1 MTVSPPET
9 GQLYSTAMK
18 GILTTRHEL
27 VPSMEDGSPLRAYML
42 PAGKADLRVLC
53 VSGLEAP
60 IEETE
65 IRAEA
70 GRILREARKALRRE
84 RRILPEHREERIAPE
99 QVGLFEAHRGFVVDP
114 VPTVDM
120 LRVRW
125 WPSSSDNMAALKV
138 VAWGRT
144 HGGAGNRNGVLLRLA
159 NAGKVREWH
168 WQDKGL
174 NLAALRMYM
183 EHARDPLQGYS
194 PPSLTLSFP
203 SNAAATPGL
212 TGGGEYYYD
221 AAAVVELKA
230 YIARNEA
237 KLPWHNMAGSEKT
250 RNLLIALQFSA
261 PGEKEAAYALYFD
274 GPGLQPSIPPQPLS
288 GLEGKGSENLKAA
301 FRHQKRIE
309 ELIKQL
315 GEHTLAI
322 QNSTTKLEA
331 FSTVD
336 GPGGIDA
343 TRKALIKAEAS
354 ATRELMQKSKATIKE
369 IERAREG
376 FLASYAYLVGI
387 AAKRREEIFD
397 VHRRSEAADARVREM
412 EVRVEHIRPAFTPV
426 AQKITTPLAQHMT
439 KLPVDLSIAR
449 LGQGSGFYVTRQLQ
463 NVTGTPKEAQL
474 ELVVTDPEPNGLADL
489 QKAAAFFF
497 GGDGPAHLPL
507 LLYAALSSD
516 VGTQTDISGVR
527 AFTAG
532 EAWQRMRPGRAAAD
546 IQKKGLEDWFKKTH
560 TALAAQGYKAADP
573 LRMSLRFLSSV
584 RVPYEVK
591 TATGEDKAKILTGLL
606 HQTSETKPDTRGR
619 ISFNYAWNP
628 ELRELIG
635 GADGTRP
642 SYMYTNREALFS
654 YRNQDLNTAPA
665 LQLILENMAR
675 AAALSGG
682 EKMETV
688 AGRLWVGRTPGG
700 DEISL
705 GKLAERLGLS
715 DERSSNLYRRVM
727 NALEAVAEAGPL
739 ASFKEIPS
747 GSRNKF
753 EHKLRLEMAA
763 EYRDLY
769 LVERERREAHKLKQK
784 LAQPFAP
791 RKR

>member
-9 GQLYSTAMK
+9 GPLYSTAMK

-84 RRILPEHREERIAPE
+84 SRILPEHREERSAPE

-250 RNLLIALQFSA
+250 KGLLIALEFSA

-274 GPGLQPSIPPQPLS
+274 GPDLQPSIPPQPLA
-288 GLEGKGSENLKAA
+288 GLEGKGSESLKAA
-301 FRHQKRIE
+301 FRHRKRIE

-322 QNSTTKLEA
+322 QEVKARIEAARKLITKADNAAVHQLLGKIKITT
-331 FSTVD
+331 
-336 GPGGIDA
+336 
-343 TRKALIKAEAS
+343 R
-354 ATRELMQKSKATIKE
+354 E
-369 IERAREG
+369 IERTREG

-387 AAKRREEIFD
+387 AAKKREEIFD
-397 VHRRSEAADARVREM
+397 GHRRWEAVQARVREK
-412 EVRVEHIRPAFTPV
+412 EARVEHIREAYTPV

-439 KLPVDLSIAR
+439 KLPVDLNIAR
-449 LGQGSGFYVTRQLQ
+449 LGQGSGYYVTRQLQ

-527 AFTAG
+527 TFTAG
-532 EAWQRMRPGRAAAD
+532 EAWQRMRPHAVDLIR
-546 IQKKGLEDWFKKTH
+546 KNGLENWFKQNHK
-560 TALAAQGYKAADP
+560 ALSDKGYKATDL

-584 RVPYEVK
+584 RVPYEAP
-591 TATGEDKAKILTGLL
+591 TATGEKKAKILTGLL

-619 ISFNYAWNP
+619 VSFNYAWNP

-635 GADGTRP
+635 GADGSKP

-654 YRNQDLNTAPA
+654 YKNRDLNTAPA

-688 AGRLWVGRTPGG
+688 AGNLWVGRTPGG
-700 DEISL
+700 DEMTL
-705 GKLAERLGLS
+705 GLLVERLGLY
-715 DERSSNLYRRVM
+715 DARGDNLYRRLL
-727 NALEAVAEAGPL
+727 NALEAVGEAGPL
-739 ASFKEIPS
+739 TSFKVL
-747 GSRNKF
+747 GAGKVNKWGQ
-753 EHKLRLEMAA
+753 KIRLEMSA